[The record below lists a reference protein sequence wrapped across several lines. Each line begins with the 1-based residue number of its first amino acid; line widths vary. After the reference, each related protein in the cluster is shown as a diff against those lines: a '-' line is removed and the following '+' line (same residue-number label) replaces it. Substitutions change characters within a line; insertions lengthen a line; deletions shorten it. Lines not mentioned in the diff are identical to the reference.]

1 MVVEDVTGVSHHSL
15 PLEDTEADETDLGA
29 MEQQPA
35 VGGLLL
41 PADVAGVL
49 PQQLNL

>member
-1 MVVEDVTGVSHHSL
+1 MVVEDVAGVSHPSL
-15 PLEDTEADETDLGA
+15 ALEDTETDETDLGT
-29 MEQQPA
+29 MEQKPA

>member
-1 MVVEDVTGVSHHSL
+1 MIVEDVAGVSYHCLS
-15 PLEDTEADETDLGA
+15 LEDTEADETDLGA
-29 MEQQPA
+29 VEQQPA